1 MAAMGNNRKMVIY
14 KLDEVPEMNRGRG
27 VILQKYKEGSLS
39 DITTFK
45 LENGLSWQLG
55 ERVRTETDLLPWL
68 GRRGQIGKQPPIG
81 FPRNN
86 KFR

>member
-1 MAAMGNNRKMVIY
+1 MGNNRKMVIY

-45 LENGLSWQLG
+45 LEDGLSWQLG
-55 ERVRTETDLLPWL
+55 ERVRTETDLLTWL